1 MFDEAKLAALKRGA
15 DAAGKAVYVTI
26 KTDDLKWLL
35 ELAEATRP
43 DDEPPSVMDAI
54 DTPATDYEAN

>member
-1 MFDEAKLAALKRGA
+1 MFDEVRLAALKRGA
-15 DAAGKAVYVTI
+15 DAAGRAVYVTI

-35 ELAEATRP
+35 ELAEAARP
-43 DDEPPSVMDAI
+43 DDEPRSIVDTI

>member
-1 MFDEAKLAALKRGA
+1 MFDEVRLAGLKRGA

-35 ELAEATRP
+35 ELAETARG
-43 DDEPPSVMDAI
+43 DDEPCSVLDTI
-54 DTPATDYEAN
+54 DTPGTDYEAN